1 MSPGN
6 SGCICLS
13 DPHKHIDTTLLFHHY
28 HQPSKTISAIH
39 HHDSSLGPQR
49 PSPYIT
55 CLPLWPDFL
64 QFEITTPLLVV
75 GSNNTLEHTA
85 DTTVL

>member
-28 HQPSKTISAIH
+28 HQ
-39 HHDSSLGPQR
+39 
-49 PSPYIT
+49 
-55 CLPLWPDFL
+55 PLWPDFL